1 MIRLTHNWKH
11 SISQSKRRVINL
23 IELIDVLE
31 ILDELE
37 DDIQSMREEGETDLR
52 QALTYVRNARYKVK
66 DLD

>member
-1 MIRLTHNWKH
+1 M
-11 SISQSKRRVINL
+11 